1 MEQFE
6 NAEANPAKKTYH
18 GFHFEEIDLSDADAL
33 AARGYD
39 VEKLNKIIE
48 EKSKE
53 YEEKKKND

>member
-1 MEQFE
+1 MEQLE
-6 NAEANPAKKTYH
+6 NVAEKKKYH